1 MLCSGNHW
9 TFGAHFSRKP
19 STSST
24 VSPVSNAIL
33 RVVISKAPQLV
44 ERGFVSK
51 YRKKSLPLG
60 CRDSNHGSSH
70 VAQSTMRYI
79 RGTPLQ

>member
-9 TFGAHFSRKP
+9 TFGAHAFRKP
-19 STSST
+19 STSSS

-33 RVVISKAPQLV
+33 RGVISNAPQLV
-44 ERGFVSK
+44 ERGFVSR
-51 YRKKSLPLG
+51 YRKNSLPLG
-60 CRDSNHGSSH
+60 CSASNHGSSH